1 MEQPT
6 SFTARFLRPVRKS
19 NTNSAPPAELEK
31 PARPKIDMLQV
42 AVLISMPSP
51 NRPANCSTSTLDK
64 VDEDEED
71 IPDIA
76 FGVCRLPY
84 KSPKQPPIS

>member
-1 MEQPT
+1 
-6 SFTARFLRPVRKS
+6 
-19 NTNSAPPAELEK
+19 
-31 PARPKIDMLQV
+31 MLQV